1 MFANNTTNLSLLLIH
16 KIKQMTII
24 PKMKS
29 NVILA
34 ASAVALLFSA
44 CKPKN
49 KSLTTGQEYNSP
61 KWGGFADPK
70 YKGQET
76 GSGLVLIEGGAYV
89 MGNTESDLQ
98 YDNNN
103 VERTV
108 TVHSFYM
115 DETEI
120 SNKQYREFVYWLM
133 RVYNPNVGVGRA
145 KEMSYAGKSLGVDEL
160 VYTKVLPD
168 TNCWRSKLGY
178 NEPFVEYYFRHPA
191 YKDYPV
197 VGVNWHQATEFAK
210 WRTDRVNEMILD
222 REKIIRFDV
231 ANGTLQQDPF
241 HNFNTRSYLA
251 GQDAGIFSGVDES
264 GQVIASKPSKTNMIG
279 KKPLKDYSKSKKK
292 DQKRYKVTME
302 DGILLPDYRLPT
314 EAEWEYAAKANI
326 GETQFDNIE
335 QNKIYSWN
343 DYTIRIKEGKEKN
356 RGMIRMN
363 VMRAKGDN
371 AGLAGGNL
379 NDAGIIT
386 TPVFSYWPNAYGLY
400 NMNGNVSEWVMDVY
414 RPLSLEDMDAFMP
427 FRGNKFETVRLDP
440 NGTNGIQDKD
450 ELGRLVYEDVVA
462 TKIKEGG
469 RRNYSQADNI
479 GYKDVQKGITEA
491 DLSYEYGVSSLINDK
506 ARVIKGGNWTDRAYF
521 ATPGT
526 RRFLDQDQRTS
537 YLGFRCAMIR
547 VGSPVGNSKKGYN
560 KLSSSGENK
569 KTKRRKKAQ

>member
-1 MFANNTTNLSLLLIH
+1 
-16 KIKQMTII
+16 MTII

-34 ASAVALLFSA
+34 AGAVALLFSA

-49 KSLTTGQEYNSP
+49 ESLTTGQAYNSP
-61 KWGGFADPK
+61 KWGGFANPK
-70 YKGQET
+70 YVGQET
-76 GSGLVLIEGGAYV
+76 GKGLVLIEGGAYV

-120 SNKQYREFVYWLM
+120 SNIQYREFVYWLM

-491 DLSYEYGVSSLINDK
+491 DLSYEYGVTSLVNDK

-526 RRFLDQDQRTS
+526 RRFLDQDQSTS

-560 KLSSSGENK
+560 KLSSSGDNR
-569 KTKRRKKAQ
+569 KTKRIKKAK